1 MPVSSTTNIVYSK
14 TAPGSYAITYNPTGT
29 PPNLSTGYTA
39 SMRVWRSGLP
49 VTSAADHTATEAAG
63 ITLGTAGSITL
74 NLVTID
80 TAISAVDAAEAIWH
94 YALEVTPTA
103 AADQLVSTG
112 YLIRSQP

>member
-1 MPVSSTTNIVYSK
+1 MSETQNIVYSK
-14 TAPGSYAITYNPTGT
+14 GAPGSYAITYNPTGT

-49 VTSAADHTATEAAG
+49 TTAVADHTATHAAG
-63 ITLGTAGSITL
+63 ITLGAAGSITL

-80 TAISAVDAAEAIWH
+80 TALTVVDSSEAIWH

-103 AADQLVSTG
+103 GADELVHTG